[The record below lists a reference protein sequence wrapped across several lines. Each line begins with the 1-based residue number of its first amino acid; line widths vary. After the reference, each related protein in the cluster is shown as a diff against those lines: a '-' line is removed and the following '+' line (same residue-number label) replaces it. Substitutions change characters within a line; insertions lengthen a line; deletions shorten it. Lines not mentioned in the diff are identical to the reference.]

1 MNFLPLLDD
10 GLRKKKYKNNPSYL
24 HLFLSPFTSSKNPR
38 FQTYILFNPLTLSSW
53 SPITPLNLL
62 SFILFNKKIIRKL
75 HKSSSFYL
83 PQFQPARTWLPLE
96 AKSPIYMTS
105 IINLHIK
112 PFLFF
117 YLHIGLIYCLY
128 IHINSYIFFIFIPL
142 LKLFLSSNLMPHHIF
157 FSFNFIL
164 VSFN

>member
-1 MNFLPLLDD
+1 MNFLPLMDD
-10 GLRKKKYKNNPSYL
+10 GLREKYKNNQSY
-24 HLFLSPFTSSKNPR
+24 LFLSPFTSSKNPQ
-38 FQTYILFNPLTLSSW
+38 FLTYILFNPLTLSSW
-53 SPITPLNLL
+53 SPRTPLNLL
-62 SFILFNKKIIRKL
+62 FFILFNKKIMRKL
-75 HKSSSFYL
+75 HKSSSLYL
-83 PQFQPARTWLPLE
+83 PQFQPDRTWLPWK

-112 PFLFF
+112 PFNFF

-128 IHINSYIFFIFIPL
+128 IHINSNIFFISIPP
-142 LKLFLSSNLMPHHIF
+142 LKLFLSSNLMLHHLF